1 MIRINCMNGLGR
13 GQNMSVLLEI
23 NQLNVNFYG
32 KDKTVEAVK
41 NVSLKIE
48 ESQVLALVG
57 ESGSGKTV
65 LCKSILGLENKA
77 EIGSGSIL
85 FEKKDLLRLSEKEME
100 KVRGKEISMVFQDP
114 MTSLNPTFS
123 IGSQITEAILLHER
137 VSKKEAQKRAL
148 ELLELVGI
156 DYPKKRFSQYPHH
169 FSGGMRQRVAIAIA
183 LACQPKLLLAD
194 EPTTALDQNTQE
206 QILILLKNIQVKTG
220 VAILFIT
227 HDLSLVESIA
237 DRTAVMYQGEIV
249 EENTVARVFTLP
261 QHEYTKRLLGYL
273 DYGKGVGHTHGKI
286 HFHNGIAHTHDN
298 VSLSHSVT
306 VEDLG
311 GMIVSNDKRQRDI
324 LIEIDHLSKE
334 FRLDKYSQT
343 KVFDDFSM
351 KVYQGEI
358 LGIVGNSGCG
368 KSTLARCI
376 MGLYPPTKGKI
387 TYYGDKIHRYKKQMI
402 FQDSA
407 SALNPR
413 MTIEEIIAEPLK
425 IKKLYSGKKDLWE
438 KVYFYME
445 QAELDSSLGKRHP
458 YDVSGGQ
465 RQRAAI
471 ARAISVEPELIVA
484 DEPISSLDISIQ
496 AQIIHLFKRL
506 QEQYD
511 LTIILIAHDIPMV
524 EHISDRI
531 IYMEKNFD
539 IHI

>member
-1 MIRINCMNGLGR
+1 M
-13 GQNMSVLLEI
+13 
-23 NQLNVNFYG
+23 
-32 KDKTVEAVK
+32 
-41 NVSLKIE
+41 
-48 ESQVLALVG
+48 
-57 ESGSGKTV
+57 
-65 LCKSILGLENKA
+65 
-77 EIGSGSIL
+77 
-85 FEKKDLLRLSEKEME
+85 
-100 KVRGKEISMVFQDP
+100 
-114 MTSLNPTFS
+114 
-123 IGSQITEAILLHER
+123 
-137 VSKKEAQKRAL
+137 
-148 ELLELVGI
+148 
-156 DYPKKRFSQYPHH
+156 
-169 FSGGMRQRVAIAIA
+169 
-183 LACQPKLLLAD
+183 
-194 EPTTALDQNTQE
+194 
-206 QILILLKNIQVKTG
+206 
-220 VAILFIT
+220 
-227 HDLSLVESIA
+227 
-237 DRTAVMYQGEIV
+237 
-249 EENTVARVFTLP
+249 
-261 QHEYTKRLLGYL
+261 
-273 DYGKGVGHTHGKI
+273 
-286 HFHNGIAHTHDN
+286 
-298 VSLSHSVT
+298 
-306 VEDLG
+306 
-311 GMIVSNDKRQRDI
+311 
-324 LIEIDHLSKE
+324 IEIDHLSKE

>member
-1 MIRINCMNGLGR
+1 MG
-13 GQNMSVLLEI
+13 VLLEI
-23 NQLNVNFYG
+23 NQLNVTFHR
-32 KDKTVEAVK
+32 KDGNVEAVK
-41 NVSLKIE
+41 NVSLNIE
-48 ESQVLALVG
+48 DSQVLALVG

-65 LCKSILGLENKA
+65 LCKSILRLDNKA
-77 EIGSGSIL
+77 EVENGSIL
-85 FEKKDLLRLSEKEME
+85 LQQNDLLKCSEKEME
-100 KVRGKEISMVFQDP
+100 RVRGKEISMVFQDP

-137 VSKKEAQKRAL
+137 ISKKEARKRAI

-156 DYPKKRFSQYPHH
+156 DYPDKRYSQYPHH

-194 EPTTALDQNTQE
+194 EPTTALDRNTQE

-220 VAILFIT
+220 IAVLFIT

-237 DRTAVMYQGEIV
+237 DRIAVMYQGEIV
-249 EENTVARVFTLP
+249 EENTVARVFSLP
-261 QHEYTKRLLGYL
+261 QHAYTKRLLGYM
-273 DYGKGVGHTHGKI
+273 DYGKRTGHTHGKI
-286 HFHNGIAHTHDN
+286 HFHGGVAHTHDDIKK
-298 VSLSHSVT
+298 SHTVT
-306 VEDLG
+306 VEDFG
-311 GMIVSNDKRQRDI
+311 GIVGSNEEKKRTV
-324 LIEIDHLSKE
+324 LLEVNKLSKE
-334 FRLDKYSQT
+334 FQLDKYMKT
-343 KVFDDFSM
+343 TVFHDFSM
-351 KVYQGEI
+351 KLYQGEI
-358 LGIVGNSGCG
+358 VGLVGNSGCG

-376 MGLYPPTKGKI
+376 MGLYPPTRGEI
-387 TYYGDKIHRYKKQMI
+387 IYHGDKLRRYKKQMI

-425 IKKLYSGKKDLWE
+425 IKKLYTGKKDLWE

-506 QEQYD
+506 QEQYH
-511 LTIILIAHDIPMV
+511 LTILLIAHDIPMV

-531 IYMEKNFD
+531 IYCESPSKRSGNGQACLSR
-539 IHI
+539 